1 MRYSIKLSYAGAGFR
16 GWQRQPSDPSVQQCL
31 EDALGK
37 LLGTE
42 TPVIGAGRT
51 DTGVN
56 AIGYVAC
63 FDGPAGLAAEDFS
76 YKLNA
81 ILPRTVVVDSIA
93 EAAPDFHARFD
104 AVRRE
109 YTYFLHR
116 SKDPFIEAFSWHC
129 GYPGMDFDAMNRAAA
144 TLVGTHDFSCFE
156 KVGAD
161 NKTSVCTVF
170 EAFWQ
175 PYTPSHIQIMGEV
188 AAVSDGAADGTFPAR
203 ASYGR
208 AMPGPGAPCGTRPGP
223 LPAAEGGK
231 VPSAAMPDQAAG
243 AVSEPQYW
251 YFRISADRFLRNMVR
266 AIVGTLIDVGRGK
279 RSVDDFAGLVLPA
292 QDSGIPSPDTPA
304 SADIPSADSGEAIP
318 PLRAKGPSAAHK
330 GPAVRALPVRKPPLR
345 SLAGESVPGH
355 ALFLSKI
362 EY

>member
-1 MRYSIKLSYAGAGFR
+1 MRYSITLSYAGALFR

-31 EDALGK
+31 EEALGR

-63 FDGPAGLAAEDFS
+63 FDGPAGLAAEDFR

-81 ILPRTVVVDSIA
+81 ILPRTVVVNSIS
-93 EAAPDFHARFD
+93 EAGHDFHARFD

-109 YTYFLHR
+109 YTYFIHR
-116 SKDPFIEAFSWHC
+116 SKDPFVEAFSWQC
-129 GYPGMDFDAMNRAAA
+129 GYPGLDFDAMNLAASL
-144 TLVGTHDFSCFE
+144 LVGTHDFSCFE

-175 PYTPSHIQIMGEV
+175 PYTPSHVQIMGEV
-188 AAVSDGAADGTFPAR
+188 GAD
-203 ASYGR
+203 
-208 AMPGPGAPCGTRPGP
+208 
-223 LPAAEGGK
+223 
-231 VPSAAMPDQAAG
+231 PSTAAG
-243 AVSEPQYW
+243 KGPVCVPQGDPSTGIARPYDAFAGSAPTSQIPQYW
-251 YFRISADRFLRNMVR
+251 FFRIAADRFLRNMVR
-266 AIVGTLIDVGRGK
+266 AIVGTLIEVGRGK
-279 RSVDDFAGLVLPA
+279 RSVEEFGGLVLPA
-292 QDSGIPSPDTPA
+292 PGPGIAFPKA
-304 SADIPSADSGEAIP
+304 GA
-318 PLRAKGPSAAHK
+318 
-330 GPAVRALPVRKPPLR
+330 PLR